1 MNRISSVEDHKL
13 NAAYESLR
21 ETLRAGKY
29 ASRLEKPLAFWALPN
44 DRRLPMALL
53 GRSLRDLLARP
64 LSELANTAGIGRKK
78 LHSLIKLLQRAT
90 RDDPPVLPLLSDG
103 ASKKRTKA
111 RRADRGEFDPSVVSE
126 VLWEKWR
133 DTVKHSGL
141 QREPLGRLAP
151 SLQSLPTV
159 IWRTP
164 LETYCKYTVAE
175 IRALKTHGEKRV
187 RAILEVFHSVYEM
200 LEGVPRDRHLRLHV
214 RPTFTA
220 RIEKWINDALARG
233 SVPSRDELK
242 QNVVLPIIE
251 QLRIDAGPKIVKLVE
266 ERLGVKSARQRVQ
279 VQAKRLG
286 LTRARIYQLFEM
298 CADIMAVRWPEG
310 EPLFGKLYQ
319 KLLMT
324 PDARAQLE
332 LLSDL
337 VELIYP
343 TIEAG
348 NGAPPELRVADR
360 QANREP
366 SKDGDRRSNRDH
378 SRNQRSSTAVSAR
391 W

>member
-1 MNRISSVEDHKL
+1 MKRISSVDDHKL

-53 GRSLRDLLARP
+53 GRSLRELLARP
-64 LSELANTAGIGRKK
+64 LPELSNTPGIGRKK
-78 LHSLIKLLQRAT
+78 LNSLIKLLQRAT
-90 RDDPPVLPLLSDG
+90 RDDPPVLPLLAESK
-103 ASKKRTKA
+103 SKKRMKA
-111 RRADRGEFDPSVVSE
+111 PRADQREFDPTVVSE

-133 DTVKHSGL
+133 DTVKNSGL
-141 QREPLGRLAP
+141 GREALGRLAP

-159 IWRTP
+159 IWQTP
-164 LETYCKYTVAE
+164 LETYGDYTVAE

-200 LEGVPRDRHLRLHV
+200 LEGVPHNRHLRLHV

-220 RIEKWINDALARG
+220 PIEKWINDALGRA
-233 SVPSRDELK
+233 SAPSREELK
-242 QNVVLPIIE
+242 QNVVVPMIE
-251 QLRIDAGPKIVKLVE
+251 QLRIDAGPKVVKLVE

-279 VQAKRLG
+279 VQARRLG

-310 EPLFGKLYQ
+310 EAAFQKLYQ
-319 KLLMT
+319 KLAT
-324 PDARAQLE
+324 SPDARAQVDSLR
-332 LLSDL
+332 DL
-337 VELIYP
+337 IELIYP
-343 TIEAG
+343 SIDLSG
-348 NGAPPELRVADR
+348 GAATASRTVDGR
-360 QANREP
+360 ANREP
-366 SKDGDRRSNRDH
+366 GKDGQRRSERDY
-378 SRNQRSSTAVSAR
+378 SRNHRSSAAVSAR
-391 W
+391 